1 MFIGGVDRASSQ
13 GITVSTWDTE
23 EHLLFSRDVLGDL
36 PSRFQASAY
45 RRTAEVFEVTT
56 PTCTRVVAALA
67 ACVARG
73 VAA

>member
-1 MFIGGVDRASSQ
+1 
-13 GITVSTWDTE
+13 
-23 EHLLFSRDVLGDL
+23 LFSRDVLGDL